1 MTNRGTLLFVALA
14 LIWGIPYLL
23 IRVAVAEL
31 APASLVFL
39 RTALGALILLPLV
52 LMRGR
57 FRELLPRWRPILLY
71 TLVEIGI
78 PWGLLSDAE
87 RKVTSSLAGLLVA
100 SVPLVSAVLGRLLG
114 NRDRLG
120 AIQFGGLALGLG
132 GVIVLL
138 GFDFSGGQAF
148 AIGEIAL
155 VVVGYALGPIVIAR
169 WLSSLPTLDVVAASL
184 TIAALAYAP
193 AGIALLPR
201 TLPSL
206 PVLFSVV
213 VLVAIC
219 TALAFVV
226 FFKLIAEIGPTRST
240 VVTYLNPAVAVTAGV
255 LVLREPFT
263 LPTALGFVLIIA
275 GAWLATGM
283 VNKHARRSLRRPEE
297 SPALG
302 ETTGRD

>member
-23 IRVAVAEL
+23 IRVAVAQL

-138 GFDFSGGQAF
+138 GFDFSGGQVF
-148 AIGEIAL
+148 AMGEILL

-169 WLSSLPTLDVVAASL
+169 WLAGLPTLDVVAASL

-206 PVLFSVV
+206 PVLVSVA
-213 VLVAIC
+213 VLGAVC

-263 LPTALGFVLIIA
+263 LPTVLGFILIIA
-275 GAWLATGM
+275 GAYLATGM
-283 VNKHARRSLRRPEE
+283 ANKHARRPSQRPEE
-297 SPALG
+297 SPAPG
-302 ETTGRD
+302 EITGRD